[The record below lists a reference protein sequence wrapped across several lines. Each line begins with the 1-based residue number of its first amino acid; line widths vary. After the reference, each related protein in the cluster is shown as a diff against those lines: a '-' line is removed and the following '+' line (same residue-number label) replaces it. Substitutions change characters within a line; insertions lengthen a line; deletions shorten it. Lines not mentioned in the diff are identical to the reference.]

1 MQNPIKNHPAISYVL
16 LTLLPT
22 GVCALLL
29 HLAGTSAGVAA
40 GTDLPLSVIFLVGAL
55 FTSGT
60 YALGKAVR
68 EQSGNLPGVITLA
81 AALNLTLNYG
91 LFRGMDASPTFILAP
106 LTAMILGAVYP
117 RLFGRRAPM
126 LASMMVY
133 VVCTLLANFTFDSFL
148 RLPGYGLLSVGTLF
162 FGVTFTQRDRVHGY
176 GRGNV
181 YRMILAAAG
190 LNLLLSAFLGIP
202 LRFLMAG
209 FLAILIAEAADT
221 EVYARLLQRSWPLRV
236 LASNAVSIPL
246 DSSIFTLLAFAGNPA
261 FPPAVLVQIIFA
273 DILAKTVVGLLAA
286 VRLWRPQRL
295 AVES

>member
-1 MQNPIKNHPAISYVL
+1 MRNPLKIHPAISYVL

-22 GVCALLL
+22 ALCALLL
-29 HLAGTSAGVAA
+29 HLARTSTGVAA
-40 GTDLPLSVIFLVGAL
+40 GSTLPLSVVFLAGAL

-60 YALGKAVR
+60 YALGEAVKK
-68 EQSGNLPGVITLA
+68 QGSLPIVIALA
-81 AALNLTLNYG
+81 AALNLALNYG
-91 LFRGMDASPTFILAP
+91 LFRGMDATLTFILAP
-106 LTAMILGAVYP
+106 LTAMTLGAAYP
-117 RLFGRRAPM
+117 LFGRRAPM
-126 LASMMVY
+126 LASMTVY

-176 GRGNV
+176 GRANV
-181 YRMILAAAG
+181 YRMILAAAL
-190 LNLLLSAFLGIP
+190 LNLLLSASLGIP

-236 LASNAVSIPL
+236 ATSNAVSIPL
-246 DSSIFTLLAFAGNPA
+246 DSSIFTLIAFAGNPD
-261 FPPAVLVQIIFA
+261 FPLPVLLQIIFA

-286 VRLWRPQRL
+286 VRLLRPRRL
-295 AVES
+295 AEG

>member
-1 MQNPIKNHPAISYVL
+1 MRNPLKTYPGLSYVL

-22 GVCALLL
+22 AVCALLL
-29 HLAGTSAGVAA
+29 YLARTSTGVAA
-40 GTDLPLSVIFLVGAL
+40 GSTLPLSVVFLVGAL

-60 YALGKAVR
+60 YALGETVKEKRGSILNV
-68 EQSGNLPGVITLA
+68 VVLA
-81 AALNLTLNYG
+81 AALNLVLNYG
-91 LFRGMDASPTFILAP
+91 LVWAMDASFMFILAP
-106 LTAMILGAVYP
+106 LTAITLGATYP
-117 RLFGRRAPM
+117 LFGRRAPM
-126 LASMMVY
+126 LASMTVY

-190 LNLLLSAFLGIP
+190 LNLLLSASLGIP

-221 EVYARLLQRSWPLRV
+221 EVYGRLLERSWPLRV
-236 LASNAVSIPL
+236 ATSNAVSIPL
-246 DSSIFTLLAFAGNPA
+246 DSSIFTLIAFAGNSA
-261 FPPAVLVQIIFA
+261 FPPAVLIQIIFA

-295 AVES
+295 VIEG